1 MGVFLS
7 VLLWVCG
14 VPVNVNERSECLIEN
29 TLMGFYS
36 LEEKQIFLCEKNIAG
51 TNISHEEV
59 IKHELVH
66 FIHDSFDI
74 EKTIIPDRYLTF
86 LIRNFMEDDEK
97 LYVLI
102 HTIDPD
108 EELEARFL
116 SRLPVGFLYAA
127 LLAASIK

>member
-1 MGVFLS
+1 MGVLLS

-14 VPVNVNERSECLIEN
+14 VPVNVNERSECLTEN

-36 LEEKQIFLCEKNIAG
+36 LKEKQIFLCEKNIAG
-51 TNISHEEV
+51 TNISREEV

-74 EKTIIPDRYLTF
+74 EKTIIPDPYLTF
-86 LIRNFMEDDEK
+86 LTRNFMKDDEK

-102 HTIDPD
+102 STIDPD

-116 SRLPVGFLYAA
+116 SRLPVGFLYAT